1 MAWTH
6 ARGYKVHGKRIPI
19 RLEDE
24 RWVAG
29 GTAILSS
36 VSFMLRSVLDRSKLV
51 RFSSDLTRVK
61 VTRRDGATG
70 QPRERVLDCSN
81 ANNAPDLWLRDGDVI
96 EVPDKS

>member
-6 ARGYKVHGKRIPI
+6 VRGYKVHGKRIPI

-36 VSFMLRSVLDRSKLV
+36 VSFMLRSALDQSKLV

-61 VTRRDGATG
+61 AARRDAATG
-70 QPRERVLDCSN
+70 QTREWILDCGDP
-81 ANNAPDLWLRDGDVI
+81 NNAPDHWLRDGDVI
-96 EVPDKS
+96 EVPDK